1 MCDDLM
7 SKLIKFEE
15 GQMEEQETLDFFQDL
30 INTGM
35 AWRLQGYYGRM
46 ATHLIDQGLLSDRPT
61 IH

>member
-1 MCDDLM
+1 MCDDLI

-46 ATHLIDQGLLSDRPT
+46 AAHLIDQGLLSDRPT